1 MVFALFTIPFGAY
14 WLHREFYAYRQ
25 QLGITL
31 LGGLFGWTHVIL
43 VTLMA
48 ALLLAINYYLWQ
60 RIASTPG
67 GQPYRSHAKW
77 VFLLLTVCVMVYITP
92 PYLGAASR

>member
-1 MVFALFTIPFGAY
+1 
-14 WLHREFYAYRQ
+14 
-25 QLGITL
+25 
-31 LGGLFGWTHVIL
+31 
-43 VTLMA
+43 MA